1 MGFLITCPFISFSQ
15 EKIIGHGGPVKGL
28 TVSKTGLLVS
38 TSFDYSSIV
47 WSIDKMNELV
57 SLTDHLAAV
66 NVAKFSPDDKKLITG
81 GDDMRVLV
89 YDVEKLSI
97 NSSARELGSHLGKVS
112 DVKFSKNGDL
122 MASAGWGGNVIIWD
136 MHNEKEYLST
146 NAGHRGPINAVQFSN
161 DGKYLYTSGYDGTI
175 RKFDIFNNN
184 SKGCLLYTSPSPR
197 DS

>member
-1 MGFLITCPFISFSQ
+1 
-15 EKIIGHGGPVKGL
+15 
-28 TVSKTGLLVS
+28 
-38 TSFDYSSIV
+38 
-47 WSIDKMNELV
+47 MNELA

-112 DVKFSKNGDL
+112 DVEFSKNGDL
-122 MASAGWGGNVIIWD
+122 MASSGWGGNVIIWD

-146 NAGHRGPINAVQFSN
+146 NAGHRGPINAVQFQMMESIYIHLDMMAQFGN
-161 DGKYLYTSGYDGTI
+161 L
-175 RKFDIFNNN
+175 IF
-184 SKGCLLYTSPSPR
+184 SIIILR
-197 DS
+197 E

>member
-1 MGFLITCPFISFSQ
+1 
-15 EKIIGHGGPVKGL
+15 
-28 TVSKTGLLVS
+28 
-38 TSFDYSSIV
+38 
-47 WSIDKMNELV
+47 MNELA

-112 DVKFSKNGDL
+112 DVEFSKNGDL
-122 MASAGWGGNVIIWD
+122 MASSGWGGNVIIWD

-184 SKGCLLYTSPSPR
+184 SMGIVVSHGWGINVFFIFEEKNSLIFGTTEGSVILYDFNASKEKLKIGDERTPVLTMCIDLSLIHI
-197 DS
+197 

>member
-1 MGFLITCPFISFSQ
+1 
-15 EKIIGHGGPVKGL
+15 
-28 TVSKTGLLVS
+28 
-38 TSFDYSSIV
+38 
-47 WSIDKMNELV
+47 MNELA

-112 DVKFSKNGDL
+112 DVEFSKNGDL
-122 MASAGWGGNVIIWD
+122 MASSGWGGNVIIWD

-161 DGKYLYTSGYDGTI
+161 DGKYLYTS
-175 RKFDIFNNN
+175 
-184 SKGCLLYTSPSPR
+184 
-197 DS
+197 